1 MNDWRPRYPGEVN
14 PNDFLGV
21 LGEGRKLP
29 EMVAAEVQEPVA
41 SAGETDRLLLDAM
54 REWVRAGSKVV
65 AILEKRSKS

>member
-1 MNDWRPRYPGEVN
+1 MNEWRPRYPGEVN

-29 EMVAAEVQEPVA
+29 EMRAVEAQEPVA
-41 SAGETDRLLLDAM
+41 LDSETDRLLLDAM